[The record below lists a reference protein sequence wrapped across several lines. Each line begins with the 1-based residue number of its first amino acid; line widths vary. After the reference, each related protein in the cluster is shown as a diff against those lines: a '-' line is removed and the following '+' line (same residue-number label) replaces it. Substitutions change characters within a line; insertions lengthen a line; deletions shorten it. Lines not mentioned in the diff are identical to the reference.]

1 MNQLADPDK
10 TCQNRKSAANLTR
23 IGFKKKNCTP
33 PNPVLTFPGG
43 IFRTRNLGIWEIGIL
58 RPWFWTVVAG
68 ILFQSKS

>member
-43 IFRTRNLGIWEIGIL
+43 DFSGPKTGDWAGNLEIWENEI
-58 RPWFWTVVAG
+58 P
-68 ILFQSKS
+68 